1 MTTLNLD
8 KPLLLTYDLN
18 KSLNCLNIFIRRC
31 NNLADEETNKLVD
44 EVEEKETKENASEA
58 QAEAE
63 VTEVQA
69 EPEPV
74 ADEVAN
80 PPVEDVSEAA
90 SINEVM
96 ALVKQLQAQ
105 VDALSTIQPDP
116 EPETAPEPETPQET
130 PEEPKQDDPDDIEKL
145 LDL

>member
-1 MTTLNLD
+1 M
-8 KPLLLTYDLN
+8 
-18 KSLNCLNIFIRRC
+18 
-31 NNLADEETNKLVD
+31 ADEETNKLVD
-44 EVEEKETKENASEA
+44 EVEEKENSEKV
-58 QAEAE
+58 EGKPE
-63 VTEVQA
+63 STEGDEPEVQV

-90 SINEVM
+90 SIEEVM

-105 VDALSTIQPDP
+105 VDALSTIQP
-116 EPETAPEPETPQET
+116 EPEAAPEPETPQES
-130 PEEPKQDDPDDIEKL
+130 PEEPKQDDPEEIEKL

>member
-1 MTTLNLD
+1 MNTLNLD

-18 KSLNCLNIFIRRC
+18 KSLNCLIIFRRC

-44 EVEEKETKENASEA
+44 EVEEKETEEKVSETKT
-58 QAEAE
+58 ETE
-63 VTEVQA
+63 TPEVQA

-74 ADEVAN
+74 ADEIAN

-90 SINEVM
+90 SIDEVM

-105 VDALSTIQPDP
+105 VDALSTIQSEP
-116 EPETAPEPETPQET
+116 EPEPEPEPTAPEQPTS
-130 PEEPKQDDPDDIEKL
+130 EEPKQDDPEDIEKL